1 MVGNVSNFT
10 NDASGSQLKST
21 KMQLKTEDFIKMMVT
36 QLQNQDPMEP
46 AKNEALLAQ
55 MSQISQ
61 LESSTQLQTSLKTL
75 VLQNNIS
82 SAGAMIGKMV
92 QGKDAVGQDL
102 EGIVSS
108 VRVEDGQL
116 YLELDSGKKMSLSNV
131 VSITSQSSVGQ
142 APAAA
147 AAA

>member
-10 NDASGSQLKST
+10 NDSSGSQFKSS
-21 KMQLKTEDFIKMMVT
+21 KMQLKTEDFIKMMIT

-61 LESSTQLQTSLKTL
+61 LESSTQLQSSLKTL

-92 QGKDAVGQDL
+92 QGKDAVGEDL
-102 EGIVSS
+102 EGIVTS

-116 YLELDSGKKMSLSNV
+116 HLELDSGKKMSLSNV
-131 VSITSQSSVGQ
+131 VSITSQASVGQ
-142 APAAA
+142 APMVAAA
-147 AAA
+147 A

>member
-10 NDASGSQLKST
+10 NDSSGSQVKSS
-21 KMQLKTEDFIKMMVT
+21 KMQLKTEDFIKMMIT

-92 QGKDAVGQDL
+92 QGKDAVGEDL
-102 EGIVSS
+102 EGIVTS

-116 YLELDSGKKMSLSNV
+116 HLELDSGKKMSLSDV
-131 VSITSQSSVGQ
+131 VSITSQASVGQ
-142 APAAA
+142 APVVAAA
-147 AAA
+147 A